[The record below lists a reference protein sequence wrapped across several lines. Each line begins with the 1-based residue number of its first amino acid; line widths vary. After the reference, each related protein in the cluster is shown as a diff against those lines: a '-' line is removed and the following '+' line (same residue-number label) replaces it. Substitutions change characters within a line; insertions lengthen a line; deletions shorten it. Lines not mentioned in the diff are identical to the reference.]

1 MFNVQLRQRKDAL
14 ELAALVNLPWKDA
27 FEPAQVDGPQQQF
40 DLFQRPTSTA
50 REGIQV
56 QGKLNALNE
65 KSSVNHPY
73 NRKLLQPHLNA
84 ENRIKMKPILGYT
97 SKLSAANVG
106 LADKGNNATA
116 KGSILILFT

>member
-73 NRKLLQPHLNA
+73 NRKLLQAHRDA
-84 ENRIKMKPILGYT
+84 ETTRRMKMKPILGYS
-97 SKLSAANVG
+97 SKFSAANVG
-106 LADKGNNATA
+106 GKENNAMA
-116 KGSILILFT
+116 KG

>member
-1 MFNVQLRQRKDAL
+1 MNR
-14 ELAALVNLPWKDA
+14 PWKDV
-27 FEPAQVDGPQQQF
+27 FEPYRVDGPQVDGPQQQF

-73 NRKLLQPHLNA
+73 NRKLLQAHRDA
-84 ENRIKMKPILGYT
+84 ENRIKMKPILGYS

-106 LADKGNNATA
+106 DKENIAMA
-116 KGSILILFT
+116 KGG